1 MYIISAAYLIKR
13 DLRESERV
21 AISTLRFR
29 PGDGWSLFSKAR
41 REEKERKKE
50 KCCRR
55 VHLEAAAQ
63 FSTSEYVSRV

>member
-13 DLRESERV
+13 DLREYV
-21 AISTLRFR
+21 AISALRFR